1 MAAASQ
7 LKASDKQSI
16 CKKLVTVLKKRYK
29 ASIPKSNRATLETIL
44 FAACLEDV
52 TIEEAEERYELLN
65 EEFHDLNEIR
75 VSSISELL
83 RVFDGLPEPEKRA
96 MRIRNT
102 LQYVFEKHFE
112 FDFEAIRRKTFEAAE
127 RQLAKIKGLSPFVR
141 NYSLQAA
148 LGSHVVPL
156 DQSMCNAVIWL
167 GLVEPK
173 ATPDS
178 AADDLK
184 SALRKSDA
192 QMFCHLLR
200 QLATDPKLRKAF
212 ESAAA
217 NAPEEGYDALT
228 APERL
233 TEFFKNPRSP
243 KKRATTRKKAV
254 PAKKKA
260 STTTR
265 KKKKG
270 GTTARKK
277 TVKKKT
283 KTKKKTKK
291 SRSSSR

>member
-1 MAAASQ
+1 M
-7 LKASDKQSI
+7 
-16 CKKLVTVLKKRYK
+16 
-29 ASIPKSNRATLETIL
+29 
-44 FAACLEDV
+44 
-52 TIEEAEERYELLN
+52 
-65 EEFHDLNEIR
+65 R
-75 VSSISELL
+75 V
-83 RVFDGLPEPEKRA
+83 
-96 MRIRNT
+96 RNT

-167 GLVEPK
+167 GLVEPES
-173 ATPDS
+173 TPDS

-184 SALRKSDA
+184 SSLRKSDA
-192 QMFCHLLR
+192 QLFCHLLR
-200 QLATDPKLRKAF
+200 QLATDPKLRPTF

-217 NAPEEGYDALT
+217 NAPEEGYDALA

-233 TEFFKNPRSP
+233 TELFKNPRGP
-243 KKRATTRKKAV
+243 KKRTTTRKKAV
-254 PAKKKA
+254 PAKKKK
-260 STTTR
+260 STTSR
-265 KKKKG
+265 KKKSDTK
-270 GTTARKK
+270 ARKK

-291 SRSSSR
+291 KSRSSSR